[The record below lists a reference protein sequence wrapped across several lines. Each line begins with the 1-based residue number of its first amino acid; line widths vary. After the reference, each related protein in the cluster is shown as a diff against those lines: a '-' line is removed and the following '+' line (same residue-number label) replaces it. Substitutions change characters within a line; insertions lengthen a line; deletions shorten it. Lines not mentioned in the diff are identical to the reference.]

1 MGGSSSK
8 IEKIPFNCNKY
19 SVKKTPLTFKNLEHK
34 RCIFFPDNY
43 YKQKKHLPS
52 ATLSITID
60 STLKK
65 LEYDIEIEIKKVYDR
80 INTYAPAKILNPIYV
95 AFARKLEYSGSIFDN
110 NSLKKI
116 NVEVPGKN
124 KQLAIKEYI
133 SSFLAEYPNYK
144 DRYNSLPSNKY
155 DFNNKITVIIYFPFI
170 TTDYKYIT
178 NFKDII
184 STSMFFV
191 KVLLDASYSG
201 LPDVNTFDEN
211 KQRKELE
218 DTKQPQEV
226 IDFLIKNLKEND
238 DTNFRLKD
246 DLMFLCNEGGCISE
260 IGEDFNTLLPTLTK
274 TDSDNTNVATNQSP
288 FLPNKCLAQTIR
300 YKCGVLAP
308 DGNKSL
314 NQIMTSEPIMKYLT
328 ESLSKYITNAEC
340 KSNPNANKRFCE
352 EKSDKYAN
360 IQETPV
366 DIINKAFSYEL
377 RNRFSSD
384 YNKNEDNLN
393 HYSID
398 YSINIIKELMFL
410 RNTYPGIPEV
420 IFPLYKYIGVN
431 NYTVNPPWGP
441 YFITPYNMIDY
452 NEVILVNKYKFS
464 VNNKFYLRMNESGYI
479 TVNYVD
485 TEQIYYYLSVVNIPS
500 SLSMS
505 FKDKIEI
512 IYIDNVSDNHTAKT
526 VTTIN
531 MIKKDDKHREPFN
544 FYLNDEGKLRVF
556 ANGFI
561 DATDKT
567 FADYID
573 NKINEYSLYSGS
585 STDGSSNSND
595 NYLKLYGSSNNLN
608 TSLTKK
614 EAAIYEEDP
623 SKTSNI
629 NNQKSK

>member
-1 MGGSSSK
+1 ML
-8 IEKIPFNCNKY
+8 ILI
-19 SVKKTPLTFKNLEHK
+19 L
-34 RCIFFPDNY
+34 
-43 YKQKKHLPS
+43 
-52 ATLSITID
+52 LSWVLCKWF
-60 STLKK
+60 S
-65 LEYDIEIEIKKVYDR
+65 
-80 INTYAPAKILNPIYV
+80 
-95 AFARKLEYSGSIFDN
+95 
-110 NSLKKI
+110 
-116 NVEVPGKN
+116 
-124 KQLAIKEYI
+124 
-133 SSFLAEYPNYK
+133 
-144 DRYNSLPSNKY
+144 NSLPSNKY